1 MDTFDLSR
9 RLAAEALGTGILV
22 ATVVGSGI
30 MAETLTKDVAL
41 ALLCNTLPTGAIL
54 VVLITVLGPISGAHF
69 NPAVTLVF
77 TGKRE
82 LPPQEAVLYVVAQI
96 AGGIAGT
103 MAAHLMFALP
113 VVDFS
118 MKTRT
123 GGAQWFA
130 EFVAAFG
137 LVATILA
144 GIRFQRTA
152 VPWLVGLYITAA
164 YWFTAST
171 SFANPAVAIARSLT
185 NTFAG
190 IRPVDLPGFIRG
202 RALRR
207 LRRHAVDELAAR
219 KTRSKGPGQNRGD
232 ISISVTIYH
241 NPDCGISRNTL
252 AMIRQS
258 GVEPTVIEYLK
269 TPPSRERLKELIS
282 AMGISVRALIR
293 EKGTPYKELGLDDPR
308 WTDEQLIEQMLAH
321 PILINRPIVVTPKG
335 VKLCRPSEAV
345 LDLLPNP
352 HIGRFVKEDGE
363 VIDAV

>member
-1 MDTFDLSR
+1 MDNFDLPR

-82 LPPQEAVLYVVAQI
+82 LPVNEAVLYVVAQI

-103 MAAHLMFALP
+103 MAAHLMFGLP
-113 VVDFS
+113 LLDFS
-118 MKTRT
+118 TKVRT
-123 GGAQWFA
+123 GGPQWFA
-130 EFVAAFG
+130 EAVAAFG

-185 NTFAG
+185 NTFSG
-190 IRPVDLPGFIRG
+190 IRPTDLPGFILAELCGAFAGMLLMNLLLGRSRARG
-202 RALRR
+202 PVQIA
-207 LRRHAVDELAAR
+207 ET
-219 KTRSKGPGQNRGD
+219 TR
-232 ISISVTIYH
+232 
-241 NPDCGISRNTL
+241 
-252 AMIRQS
+252 
-258 GVEPTVIEYLK
+258 
-269 TPPSRERLKELIS
+269 
-282 AMGISVRALIR
+282 
-293 EKGTPYKELGLDDPR
+293 
-308 WTDEQLIEQMLAH
+308 
-321 PILINRPIVVTPKG
+321 
-335 VKLCRPSEAV
+335 
-345 LDLLPNP
+345 
-352 HIGRFVKEDGE
+352 
-363 VIDAV
+363 

>member
-82 LPPQEAVLYVVAQI
+82 LPVNEAARYVIAQI

-113 VVDFS
+113 LLDFS
-118 MKTRT
+118 TKVRT
-123 GGAQWFA
+123 GGPQWFA
-130 EFVAAFG
+130 EAVAAFG

-185 NTFAG
+185 NTFSG
-190 IRPVDLPGFIRG
+190 IRPTDLPGFILAELCGAFAGMLLMNWLLGRPQARG
-202 RALRR
+202 PVPIA
-207 LRRHAVDELAAR
+207 ET
-219 KTRSKGPGQNRGD
+219 TR
-232 ISISVTIYH
+232 
-241 NPDCGISRNTL
+241 
-252 AMIRQS
+252 
-258 GVEPTVIEYLK
+258 
-269 TPPSRERLKELIS
+269 
-282 AMGISVRALIR
+282 
-293 EKGTPYKELGLDDPR
+293 
-308 WTDEQLIEQMLAH
+308 
-321 PILINRPIVVTPKG
+321 
-335 VKLCRPSEAV
+335 
-345 LDLLPNP
+345 
-352 HIGRFVKEDGE
+352 
-363 VIDAV
+363 